1 MVPSHWGL
9 NRKTKV
15 IFFLGDCLCVL
26 QTQTIPG
33 TDLFYC
39 DHPVGKKKE
48 AITWPSLNFSKHMT
62 HLELRPSECTDSV
75 LSVSL
80 VLPFSSLVLN
90 ESEEPLWYF
99 LVSILDKAC
108 SAILVREDCVSDRKK
123 KTNTWWEERSGLF
136 NKYGWTRQKYRS
148 IERYGHCSLWLCDYQ
163 LFTQCSYLANQM

>member
-1 MVPSHWGL
+1 
-9 NRKTKV
+9 
-15 IFFLGDCLCVL
+15 
-26 QTQTIPG
+26 
-33 TDLFYC
+33 
-39 DHPVGKKKE
+39 
-48 AITWPSLNFSKHMT
+48 MT

-123 KTNTWWEERSGLF
+123 TNTWWEERSGLF

-148 IERYGHCSLWLCDYQ
+148 IERYGHMVYSVLLFSQSNVIKTCYWLDNRYIHSL
-163 LFTQCSYLANQM
+163 TVK

>member
-1 MVPSHWGL
+1 MELVERFSLTSCKCIVVPSHWGL
-9 NRKTKV
+9 NRKKRL
-15 IFFLGDCLCVL
+15 FSFLGIAYVCYRFRQFQE
-26 QTQTIPG
+26 QTCFTVIN
-33 TDLFYC
+33 
-39 DHPVGKKKE
+39 PVGKKKE

-123 KTNTWWEERSGLF
+123 TNTWWEERSGLF
-136 NKYGWTRQKYRS
+136 NKYGWTRQKYR
-148 IERYGHCSLWLCDYQ
+148 R
-163 LFTQCSYLANQM
+163 

>member
-1 MVPSHWGL
+1 MGIAYVCYRL
-9 NRKTKV
+9 RQFQEQTCFTV
-15 IFFLGDCLCVL
+15 IN
-26 QTQTIPG
+26 
-33 TDLFYC
+33 
-39 DHPVGKKKE
+39 PVGKKKE

-123 KTNTWWEERSGLF
+123 TNTWWEERSGLF
-136 NKYGWTRQKYRS
+136 NKYSWTRQKYGKIWSLFSVAMWLPTVYSVLLFRQS
-148 IERYGHCSLWLCDYQ
+148 NVIKMCYWLDNRYIHSL
-163 LFTQCSYLANQM
+163 TVK

>member
-1 MVPSHWGL
+1 MCYRL
-9 NRKTKV
+9 RQFQEQTCFTV
-15 IFFLGDCLCVL
+15 IN
-26 QTQTIPG
+26 
-33 TDLFYC
+33 
-39 DHPVGKKKE
+39 PVGKKKE

-123 KTNTWWEERSGLF
+123 TNTWWEERSGLF

-148 IERYGHCSLWLCDYQ
+148 IERYGHMVYSVLLFSQSNVIKTCYWLDNRYIHSL
-163 LFTQCSYLANQM
+163 TVK

>member
-1 MVPSHWGL
+1 
-9 NRKTKV
+9 
-15 IFFLGDCLCVL
+15 
-26 QTQTIPG
+26 
-33 TDLFYC
+33 
-39 DHPVGKKKE
+39 
-48 AITWPSLNFSKHMT
+48 MT

-108 SAILVREDCVSDRKK
+108 SAILVREDCVSDRE

-148 IERYGHCSLWLCDYQ
+148 IEV
-163 LFTQCSYLANQM
+163 

>member
-1 MVPSHWGL
+1 MI
-9 NRKTKV
+9 N
-15 IFFLGDCLCVL
+15 
-26 QTQTIPG
+26 
-33 TDLFYC
+33 
-39 DHPVGKKKE
+39 PVGKKKE

-123 KTNTWWEERSGLF
+123 TNT
-136 NKYGWTRQKYRS
+136 
-148 IERYGHCSLWLCDYQ
+148 
-163 LFTQCSYLANQM
+163 

>member
-1 MVPSHWGL
+1 MGIAYVCYRL
-9 NRKTKV
+9 RQFQEQTCFTV
-15 IFFLGDCLCVL
+15 IN
-26 QTQTIPG
+26 
-33 TDLFYC
+33 
-39 DHPVGKKKE
+39 PVGKKKE

-123 KTNTWWEERSGLF
+123 
-136 NKYGWTRQKYRS
+136 NKYLMRGEIW
-148 IERYGHCSLWLCDYQ
+148 II
-163 LFTQCSYLANQM
+163 